1 MADSWVLMDSKIV
14 CHPMQDWDTI
24 NVDWFTNRKEDN
36 IPLPEY
42 KLNFIW
48 TVRTRMLGVEVW

>member
-1 MADSWVLMDSKIV
+1 
-14 CHPMQDWDTI
+14 MQDWDTI
-24 NVDWFTNRKEDN
+24 NVDWFTNRKEEN

-48 TVRTRMLGVEVW
+48 TVRTEIMVEIECLNE

>member
-1 MADSWVLMDSKIV
+1 MPLIISL
-14 CHPMQDWDTI
+14 QDWDTI
-24 NVDWFTNRKEDN
+24 NVDWFSNRKEDI

-48 TVRTRMLGVEVW
+48 TVRRECFGVISP